1 VIDINRE
8 RAISFVAEKPLTGD
22 PVEGVMAQSETASS
36 ATSSSGWRSFLENYG
51 TTIFGQGLVLG
62 FGVLT
67 GILSARILGP
77 TGRGEYVAVCIWP
90 TGIATLFALGVNQAV
105 AFNVGRRAFTI
116 SEMATAATVIGFI
129 QSALTVFIGFLV
141 IPHVLAGYSPTVQ
154 HLGIVFLVL
163 TPALILGV
171 YTGSLFQGAQDLL
184 RFNFI
189 RVLPSGVYLAGLLGI
204 YLTHHQSL
212 RAVIL
217 SQLLGYV
224 VALIFGLTLV
234 WRIFAPR
241 WRWNKA
247 AIPSLVSFGYRTQ
260 ATSLANYFNQRIDQ
274 IILSLFVPPHQ
285 LGFYAV
291 AVTLSTT
298 VTVFPLAAGI
308 VTFSRGSRQSSEDAK
323 ATIGHSFRASL
334 IWLLASC
341 IALYALTPFL
351 IHLVFGPAFDGSIQ
365 ACRILLPGA
374 LMTGLN
380 QVLYNGASALGRPGL
395 PSCAEGVS
403 MAFTAVG
410 LFILVPRYGYVG
422 AAIVSSV
429 AYTISFLVMLIL
441 AQMLLGLR
449 VSSLLRSRPLPGN
462 APPNL

>member
-1 VIDINRE
+1 MIDINPE
-8 RAISFVAEKPLTGD
+8 RAISSVAGKSLMRD
-22 PVEGVMAQSETASS
+22 PVEGVIAQSETSS
-36 ATSSSGWRSFLENYG
+36 LAISSSWRSFFENYG
-51 TTIFGQGLVLG
+51 STIFGQGLVLG

-67 GILSARILGP
+67 GILSARMLGP

-90 TGIATLFALGVNQAV
+90 TGIATLLALGINQAV

-129 QSALTVFIGFLV
+129 QSALTVLVGLLV
-141 IPHVLAGYSPTVQ
+141 IPRVLAGYSPSVQ
-154 HLGIVFLVL
+154 RLGILFLML
-163 TPALILGV
+163 TPALILGT
-171 YTGSLFQGAQDLL
+171 YTSSLFQGGQDLV
-184 RFNFI
+184 RFNLI
-189 RVLPSGVYLAGLLGI
+189 RVLPQVVYFAGLLGI
-204 YLTHHQSL
+204 YLTHHPSL

-224 VALIFGLTLV
+224 VALIVGLTLV
-234 WRIFAPR
+234 WRIFAPK
-241 WRWNKA
+241 WHWNGA

-274 IILSLFVPPHQ
+274 IILSLFVPPQQ

-298 VTVFPLAAGI
+298 ISVFPFAAGI
-308 VTFSRGSRQSSEDAK
+308 VTFSKGSRQNSEDAK

-334 IWLLASC
+334 VWLLASC
-341 IALYALTPFL
+341 IALYALTPLL
-351 IHLVFGPAFDGSIQ
+351 IHLVFGPTFDGSIK

-374 LMTGLN
+374 VMTGMN

-403 MAFTAVG
+403 MAITAVG

-429 AYTISFLVMLIL
+429 AYTVSFLVMLIL
-441 AQMLLGLR
+441 AQKLLGIRLR
-449 VSSLLRSRPLPGN
+449 TLLGSRPLVNN
-462 APPNL
+462 APQNG